1 MPRRWQKS
9 KPESMTEGGD
19 GMAYATKEEI
29 AKAKEMDLLTYLQ
42 NYEPNELVKVANGT
56 YCTREHDS
64 LKISNGKWYWFSR
77 NIGSST
83 ALDYLIYVKGYSLP
97 AAVET
102 ILGRAVSQPPVSYK
116 QKEKPAKELMLPIKY
131 PSNFGVTK
139 YLRSRGIHPDIL
151 NYCYRHCLL
160 YEGLPYHN
168 AVFIGYDEN
177 KVPRY
182 AALRGTIGQ
191 YKGEATGS
199 DKHFSFNIPAET
211 QTTTVQVFESA
222 IDLLSYATMEH
233 LAGRDWRRDHLLSLA
248 GVFKTSRADVVPVAL
263 ERFLKTYPEID
274 TIHLRLDN
282 DPIGR
287 GAAEGI
293 VAGLGGTYTVFDT
306 PPTYGKDLN
315 DELQLKIKTLRKE
328 THER

>member
-1 MPRRWQKS
+1 M
-9 KPESMTEGGD
+9 G
-19 GMAYATKEEI
+19 YATKEDI

-102 ILGRAVSQPPVSYK
+102 ILGRAVSKPPVSYK
-116 QKEKPAKELMLPIKY
+116 QKPKEGKALALPIR
-131 PSNFGVTK
+131 NRTTTTVTR

-151 NYCYRHCLL
+151 DYCYRHNLL
-160 YEGLPYHN
+160 YEGMPYHN
-168 AVFIGYDEN
+168 AVFIGYDD
-177 KVPRY
+177 KQVPRY

-191 YKGEATGS
+191 YKGEASGS
-199 DKHFSFNIPAET
+199 DKHFSFNIPAEN
-211 QTTTVQVFESA
+211 QSTTVQVFESA

-233 LAGRDWRRDHLLSLA
+233 AAGRDWRRDHLLSLA
-248 GVFKTSRADVVPVAL
+248 GVFKTKRPDVVPVAL
-263 ERFLKTYPEID
+263 EHFLKTYSQIG
-274 TIHLRLDN
+274 TIFLRLDN
-282 DPIGR
+282 DLIGR

-293 VAGLGGTYTVFDT
+293 IRGLGDVYTVMDS
-306 PPTYGKDLN
+306 PPTLGKDLN
-315 DELQLKIKTLRKE
+315 DELMYKIKSLRKE